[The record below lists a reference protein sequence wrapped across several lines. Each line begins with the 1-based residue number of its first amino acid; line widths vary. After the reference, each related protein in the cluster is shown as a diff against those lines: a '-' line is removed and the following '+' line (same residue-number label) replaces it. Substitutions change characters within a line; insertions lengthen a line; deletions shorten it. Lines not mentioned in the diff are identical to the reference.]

1 MTVIESL
8 EPMAEWLK
16 ILHDPVVVL
25 YSTIVSVILD
35 EVLDHDRPIEVEVRL
50 YVVIPVGGEI

>member
-16 ILHDPVVVL
+16 TLHDPVVVL